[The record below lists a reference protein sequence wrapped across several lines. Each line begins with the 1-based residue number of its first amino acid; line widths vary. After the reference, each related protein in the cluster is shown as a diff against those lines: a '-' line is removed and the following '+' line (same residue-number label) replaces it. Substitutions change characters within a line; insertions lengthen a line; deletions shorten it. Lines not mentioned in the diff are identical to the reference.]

1 MSRILLIFCLAA
13 LLSLPVETSA
23 QATPLPLPDSLN
35 TQMET
40 LVAITET
47 IRGLDTITPVERAF
61 PTREETI
68 AYLTEL
74 FNSDLP
80 PGEIERLS
88 LFYQVL
94 GLLPDDIDL
103 ADAYL
108 ALLGA
113 QVAGFYDTDTKVM
126 NVIPILGKTP
136 GTSLSIT
143 EQMIFV
149 HEYTHALQDQH
160 FDLGALDEAETAAVP
175 DRSLALTALVEGDAT
190 AAMQV
195 YAQEVMR
202 RNPLAAL
209 GLLAEGALSNTLTLP
224 PGTPDVLARE
234 LLFPY
239 QEGYDFV
246 LALAR
251 TNNWDGVNA
260 AYANPPTT
268 TEQILHPEKYLAGE
282 GAIARADWG
291 HAYAFPVEG
300 WTQRWNVPLGEY
312 YLREHLRTLMANS
325 EASAAA
331 AGWGGDLFTVYES
344 EDGQR
349 LWLLT
354 LAWDTPEDAAEFSDA
369 YRAAIIEAYGPA
381 LRQDNRCHAR
391 PEGVVCLTALP
402 HTGDT
407 RLVYAP
413 TIDDA
418 QWFLPM
424 D

>member
-1 MSRILLIFCLAA
+1 MRRNLFILCLAA
-13 LLSLPVETSA
+13 LLSRPVAASA
-23 QATPLPLPDSLN
+23 QTPPPALPDSLN
-35 TQMET
+35 AQLET

-47 IRGLDTITPVERAF
+47 LRGLNTITPVERAF
-61 PTREETI
+61 PTRAETI
-68 AYLTEL
+68 AYLTGL
-74 FNSDLP
+74 FSRDLP
-80 PGEIERLS
+80 PDEVERVT

-94 GLLPDDIDL
+94 GLLPDEVDL
-103 ADAYL
+103 AQAYL
-108 ALLGA
+108 TLLGA

-126 NVIPILGKTP
+126 NVIPVLGETP
-136 GTSLSIT
+136 GSSLSIT
-143 EQMIFV
+143 EQIIFV

-160 FDLGALDEAETAAVP
+160 FSLDALDDAETTAVP

-190 AAMQV
+190 AAMQL
-195 YAQEVMR
+195 YAQELMR

-209 GLLAEGALSNTLTLP
+209 SLLAEGALSNTLTLP

-239 QEGYDFV
+239 EEGYDFV
-246 LALAR
+246 LAIAR
-251 TNNWDGVNA
+251 ANGWEDVNA

-282 GAIARADWG
+282 GAIVNPAWAEL
-291 HAYAFPVEG
+291 YAFPGEG

-312 YLREHLRTLMANS
+312 YLREHLRTLMTNS

-331 AGWGGDLFTVYES
+331 AGWGGDQFTVYES

-354 LAWDTPEDAAEFSDA
+354 LAWDTPEDALEFVDA
-369 YRAAIIEAYGPA
+369 YRAALTGAYGPV

-391 PEGVVCLTALP
+391 PEGVACLTALP
-402 HTGDT
+402 HGGET
-407 RLVYAP
+407 RIVYAP
-413 TIDDA
+413 TVDDA